1 MKHPVRP
8 VLTLCAQSQTPQR
21 VDCLPQQERQVHRDP
36 PFEESLSAA
45 RGGNPVALERVLA
58 GSRQDL
64 RRYAEYHCAVNDIED
79 AVQESLLLVSRK
91 LYALR
96 DIDAYASWLFRIVK
110 RECNRMKRATRYLLM
125 QPSDLEE
132 IEGPHYPAPTG
143 LILDVANA
151 LAVLPAHYREI
162 ILLRDLEGHTIA
174 EIASMLSLHPEAA
187 KARLHR
193 ARSLARQ
200 YLAAQPPTQMQVLA
214 VPR

>member
-1 MKHPVRP
+1 M
-8 VLTLCAQSQTPQR
+8 
-21 VDCLPQQERQVHRDP
+21 HRDP
-36 PFEESLSAA
+36 KFQQSLANG
-45 RGGNPVALERVLA
+45 RGGDSRALERVLV

-91 LYALR
+91 LSTLR
-96 DIDAYASWLFRIVK
+96 EIDAYASWLFRIVK
-110 RECNRMKRATRYLLM
+110 RECNRMKRATRHLLM

-132 IEGPHYPAPTG
+132 IEDPHYPAPTG
-143 LILDVANA
+143 LVRDVANA
-151 LAVLPAHYREI
+151 LASLPVHYREI

-174 EIASMLSLHPEAA
+174 EIASALSLHPEAA

-193 ARSLARQ
+193 ALSLARQ
-200 YLAAQPPTQMQVLA
+200 YFAAQPPTQMQVLA